1 MRIRRIFAA
10 GVAAVAFTAALPS
23 ARAEGLVCIGM
34 SAQAIYSGAGYNHIV
49 YLTNR
54 CPRDAVCDVS
64 TDVNPQPSHVAVPV
78 NATIEVVT
86 FRGSPASTFTPKVAC
101 RSAP

>member
-1 MRIRRIFAA
+1 MNVSRIIGA
-10 GVAAVAFTAALPS
+10 GVAAVAFAATLPS

-34 SAQAIYSGAGYNHIV
+34 AAQAIYNGAGYNHIV

-54 CPRDAVCDVS
+54 CPGVAVCDVS
-64 TDVNPQPSHVAVPV
+64 TDVNPEPSHVTVPV

-86 FRGSPASTFTPKVAC
+86 FLGSPARTFTPKVAC
-101 RSAP
+101 RRAQ